1 MEEINNKKGSGAIL
15 QHMIFQALKKLWKSI
30 YKPKP
35 QQSCTTEE
43 DILHRIQQESWTVE
57 LYQVNCDMILA
68 PSVKAILSDNIL
80 KSWLTSYPPTVVV
93 SQKPCKNE
101 IIGYRSLYLQGK
113 LVLRGELMIQA
124 QSDGA
129 MRLVTSFFDPLRI

>member
-1 MEEINNKKGSGAIL
+1 MEEINNKKGNGAIL
-15 QHMIFQALKKLWKSI
+15 QNMIFQALKKLWKSI

-43 DILHRIQQESWTVE
+43 DILHRIQKESWTVE
-57 LYQVNCDMILA
+57 LYTVNRDMILA

-80 KSWLTSYPPTVVV
+80 KSWLTGYPPTVVV
-93 SQKPCKNE
+93 SQKPCKNG

-113 LVLRGELMIQA
+113 LALRGELMIQA

-129 MRLVTSFFDPLRI
+129 MRLVTNFLDPLRI

>member
-57 LYQVNCDMILA
+57 LYQVNRDMILA

-80 KSWLTSYPPTVVV
+80 KSWLTSYPPTVV
-93 SQKPCKNE
+93 
-101 IIGYRSLYLQGK
+101 
-113 LVLRGELMIQA
+113 A